1 MVFGH
6 RTAFGVR
13 AYRIWC
19 TAVSQME
26 YGRIANGVRCENRVM
41 LPFVYGVWVNGHY
54 VVKGSKY
61 IRTRCESCELMGIIG
76 GYALCRPL
84 RGSLTWWVSRFLG
97 GWVFSLYRWLTNI
110 SPEGYTMSNR
120 WATPSVTHG
129 IALQADKRA
138 CKATH
143 IMIYVLPYR
152 LSYPPDPRTP
162 RPRSV
167 RLRRNRLVLGHKQLH
182 DKIGRAHV

>member
-54 VVKGSKY
+54 VIKGSKY

-84 RGSLTWWVSRFLG
+84 RGSLGLVGIPFSWRLG
-97 GWVFSLYRWLTNI
+97 VLTISL
-110 SPEGYTMSNR
+110 
-120 WATPSVTHG
+120 
-129 IALQADKRA
+129 
-138 CKATH
+138 
-143 IMIYVLPYR
+143 
-152 LSYPPDPRTP
+152 
-162 RPRSV
+162 
-167 RLRRNRLVLGHKQLH
+167 
-182 DKIGRAHV
+182 AHQYQPGGLYYE